1 LGLDSGRYTLFPDP
15 AVIGGRG
22 AIYSLES
29 LYNRAVG
36 NGLGTNPNPTAQFL

>member
-1 LGLDSGRYTLFPDP
+1 MMPQP

-22 AIYSLES
+22 MMYGLES
-29 LYNRAVG
+29 IYNTAMG